1 MGTEKKYIYMCV
13 FLESPVWL
21 FFSEYEKRR
30 DKKLSKLHILD
41 YRALKR
47 NVYFWSSIAQLVLAN
62 SCAYCRQLRKSLFSG
77 NKQSR
82 DKNTFIFSVRCHAKF
97 VPCKVCQ
104 PTFQSWQHQQDVFFK
119 RAETGTEPSNQNI
132 FNNVWPSKVCLQYLE
147 RHNMEMVYNA

>member
-1 MGTEKKYIYMCV
+1 MGTEKKKKKV

-21 FFSEYEKRR
+21 FFSEYERRR
-30 DKKLSKLHILD
+30 DKKVGKLHFLD
-41 YRALKR
+41 CRTLKR
-47 NVYFWSSIAQLVLAN
+47 NYYFWPSIAQLILAN

-82 DKNTFIFSVRCHAKF
+82 DKDIHFQCQMS
-97 VPCKVCQ
+97 CKVC
-104 PTFQSWQHQQDVFFK
+104 PMQSLPAHFSELAASARCFFK

-132 FNNVWPSKVCLQYLE
+132 FNKVWPSKVCLQYLE